1 MRRSKLSAL
10 ARSITLLA
18 SVGAP
23 CLAQAADLL
32 PSLPPEPLPLPIEI
46 GGAWYLR
53 GDAGA
58 GILGEGHTVAKDVT
72 TPPIQYNYNV
82 LKDYL
87 GNQAFVGAGI
97 GYQANSWL
105 RFDFT
110 GEYRSETKWIF
121 YAAEKPSGG
130 INRTSGKFSS
140 VVGMANG
147 YVDLGTYYGVTPF
160 VGAGV
165 GFAHHMFGGVTDNG
179 QGLYQGGFGSGPEK
193 QKLSFA
199 WAAHAGL
206 GYSITPNLKLEL
218 AYRYL
223 NMGSAQTG
231 TITCDAPPF
240 CKTDYHLKDIASHDV
255 KVGMRWILGGA
266 VAPAVEY
273 QPLPEPIVRKY

>member
-1 MRRSKLSAL
+1 
-10 ARSITLLA
+10 
-18 SVGAP
+18 
-23 CLAQAADLL
+23 
-32 PSLPPEPLPLPIEI
+32 
-46 GGAWYLR
+46 
-53 GDAGA
+53 
-58 GILGEGHTVAKDVT
+58 
-72 TPPIQYNYNV
+72 
-82 LKDYL
+82 
-87 GNQAFVGAGI
+87 
-97 GYQANSWL
+97 
-105 RFDFT
+105 
-110 GEYRSETKWIF
+110 
-121 YAAEKPSGG
+121 
-130 INRTSGKFSS
+130 
-140 VVGMANG
+140 MANG

-255 KVGMRWILGGA
+255 KVGMRWILGSA

-273 QPLPEPIVRKY
+273 QPMPEPIVRKY

>member
-32 PSLPPEPLPLPIEI
+32 PSLPPEPLPPPIEI

-199 WAAHAGL
+199 WAAPCRSRLFHYAEPQARARLSLSQHGFGANRHDHLRRTALLQDGL
-206 GYSITPNLKLEL
+206 SPQGHCL
-218 AYRYL
+218 A
-223 NMGSAQTG
+223 
-231 TITCDAPPF
+231 
-240 CKTDYHLKDIASHDV
+240 
-255 KVGMRWILGGA
+255 
-266 VAPAVEY
+266 
-273 QPLPEPIVRKY
+273 